1 MEWEL
6 QDQEEDQETGQLEEE
21 EQEIQDINHYNN
33 KLQFKQD
40 SKLDQDQEIIK
51 APKNPEPLV
60 EDLEQDQIMELITQE
75 EVQEMVQLEEEEQ
88 EQENHQDIK
97 VYNNKV

>member
-1 MEWEL
+1 M
-6 QDQEEDQETGQLEEE
+6 
-21 EQEIQDINHYNN
+21 
-33 KLQFKQD
+33 
-40 SKLDQDQEIIK
+40 
-51 APKNPEPLV
+51 
-60 EDLEQDQIMELITQE
+60 EQDQIMELITQE